1 MLILGSCLALNLN
14 YSGCCDRSISRNCG
28 NNGCYC
34 HQDCYLWN
42 NCCHDIANISCYP
55 ASSPSPVVSSTPIDT
70 LGKTKSEA
78 NGIY

>member
-55 ASSPSPVVSSTPIDT
+55 SSSPSPMVTSTPTDT
-70 LGKTKSEA
+70 PVAAPGKQA
-78 NGIY
+78 I